1 MSSILRGGKNA
12 FRNAIRTVSVA
23 LIVGLSI
30 GLALVMV
37 LSVEAVQL
45 RIDGVKQA
53 IGSRITISPAGSVM
67 GVGGMPLTSA
77 ELGDLKGIP
86 HVTRV
91 IKTMSAQIA
100 PHTDSNLASSIQ
112 NFSPP
117 GGSSMGAVTMPLFGT
132 GTDDIADA
140 KVTSGHPVTLT
151 AGTMIDPTQDS
162 NTVLVGKGIA
172 DKNGLGVGSTFRA
185 YSTTVTVAGIFSTGN
200 MWADNVIYFPLA
212 SLERISSRPD
222 QVSMVYVEVDSADNI
237 ASVRKTIQSRV
248 GQAADLTTTEDV
260 LNQAVG
266 PLQDIERIATQDL
279 IGCLIAGAVIIF
291 LSMLMIVRERRREIG
306 VLKAIGAS
314 DAMVV
319 TQFIA
324 EALVLA
330 LLGSA
335 VGGVIGALA
344 TTPVFN
350 QLVLASKTAAGAGG
364 AMSAGTL
371 AIGFKAGWGAFSIVR
386 GASNGLHA
394 TVGFGIVLYGLLV
407 ALAVAVLGGA
417 VPAWLIAR
425 IRPAEVM
432 RGE

>member
-1 MSSILRGGKNA
+1 MNSLLRGAKNA
-12 FRNAIRTVSVA
+12 FRNAIRTVSVV

-67 GVGGMPLTSA
+67 GVGGVPLTQA
-77 ELGDLKGIP
+77 QLGDLKGMP

-91 IKTMSAQIA
+91 IETMSAQIA
-100 PHTDSNLASSIQ
+100 PGTDTNLASSIE
-112 NFSPP
+112 NFSQP
-117 GGSSMGAVTMPLFGT
+117 GSTMGPVTMPLFGT
-132 GTDDIADA
+132 GTNDVADT
-140 KVTSGHPVTLT
+140 KVTSGHALT
-151 AGTMIDPTQDS
+151 MVSGTPIDPTSDTD
-162 NTVLVGKGIA
+162 TVLVGKGIA
-172 DKNGLGVGSTFRA
+172 DKNDLTVGSTFRA
-185 YSTTVTVAGIFSTGN
+185 YSTTVKVTGIFSTKN

-212 SLERISSRPD
+212 ALERIASRPGE
-222 QVSMVYVEVDSADNI
+222 VSMVYVEVDSVDNI
-237 ASVRKTIQSRV
+237 ASVRKTIAAHV
-248 GQAADLTTTEDV
+248 GSAADITTTED
-260 LNQAVG
+260 LLSQALT
-266 PLQDIERIATQDL
+266 PLQEIERIAMQDL
-279 IGCLIAGAVIIF
+279 IGCLIAGAIIIF

-314 DAMVV
+314 DGMVV
-319 TQFIA
+319 AQFIA

-330 LLGSA
+330 LLGSV
-335 VGGVIGALA
+335 VGGVIGVVA

-350 QLVLASKTAAGAGG
+350 QLVLASKGAAGTG

-371 AIGFKAGWGAFSIVR
+371 EIGFKAGWGAFSIVR
-386 GASNGLHA
+386 GASNNLHA
-394 TVGFGIVLYGLLV
+394 SVGFGIVLWGLLV

-417 VPAWLIAR
+417 VPAYLIAR

-432 RGE
+432 RNE

>member
-1 MSSILRGGKNA
+1 MNSILRGGKNA

-67 GVGGMPLTSA
+67 GVGGVPLTLSQ
-77 ELGDLKGIP
+77 LGDLKGLP

-91 IKTMSAQIA
+91 IETMSAQIA
-100 PHTDSNLASSIQ
+100 PKTDSNLSSSIE
-112 NFSPP
+112 NFSQP
-117 GGSSMGAVTMPLFGT
+117 GSTMGAVTMPLFGT
-132 GTDDIADA
+132 GTNDIAHQQ
-140 KVTSGHPVTLT
+140 VTSGHKLTLT
-151 AGTMIDPTQDS
+151 SGVMIDPAKDS
-162 NTVLVGKGIA
+162 DSVLVGKGIA
-172 DKNGLGVGSTFRA
+172 DKNGLTVGSKFRA
-185 YSTTVTVAGIFSTGN
+185 YATTVTVAGIFSTGN
-200 MWADNVIYFPLA
+200 MWSDNVIYFPLA
-212 SLERISSRPD
+212 ALERISNRPD
-222 QVSMVYVEVDSADNI
+222 QVSMVYVEVDSVENI
-237 ASVRKTIQSRV
+237 ASVRSAIQSQV
-248 GQAADLTTTEDV
+248 GSAADITTTEDI
-260 LNQAVG
+260 LDQAIG

-314 DAMVV
+314 DGMVV
-319 TQFIA
+319 SQFIA

-330 LLGSA
+330 LLGST
-335 VGGVIGALA
+335 VGGIIGALA

-350 QLVLASKTAAGAGG
+350 QLVLASKGATGAA

-394 TVGFGIVLYGLLV
+394 TIGFGIVAWGLLV

-432 RGE
+432 RNE